1 MNYPQK
7 AETKPVLGMRMA
19 AKCTAL
25 AQQWEN
31 RDMLAEG
38 TRVACYGGK
47 AVGGLFYIG
56 SFPFQMLR
64 H

>member
-1 MNYPQK
+1 
-7 AETKPVLGMRMA
+7 MA